1 MTTLWEVPVTVRY
14 LAILVSASLTSTAFA
29 QAVVNPGAVNQVAGP
44 GSASV
49 VAPGQLKKDFGVSPK
64 YTAPG
69 QIKKEYQGKGKGN
82 QGKAKGK

>member
-1 MTTLWEVPVTVRY
+1 MLEDAMRY
-14 LAILVSASLTSTAFA
+14 LSLLFALLANSAFA
-29 QAVVNPGAVNQVAGP
+29 QAVINPGTVNQVAGP

-69 QIKKEYQGKGKGN
+69 QVKKEFGGQGKGN
-82 QGKAKGK
+82 QGKGNQGKGHGK